1 MSPLRDA
8 RSNIRD
14 KGASKE
20 FLPLAKNS
28 VCHYN
33 HRLSIDATIMES
45 KSCPIIGERTCY
57 HYRNTKGYHTNGM
70 TC

>member
-14 KGASKE
+14 KGTSKE

-33 HRLSIDATIMES
+33 HRS